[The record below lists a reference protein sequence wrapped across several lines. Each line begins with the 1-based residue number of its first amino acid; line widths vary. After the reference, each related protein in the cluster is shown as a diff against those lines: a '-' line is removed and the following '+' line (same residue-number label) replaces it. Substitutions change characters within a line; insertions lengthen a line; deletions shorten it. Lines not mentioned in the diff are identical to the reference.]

1 MIYIYIVKYQSSIK
15 GFNIYDYGML
25 VVLHSSHPL
34 QQRLWYLTRDLP
46 RSTHQPPTNVE
57 LFGGILAVLVA
68 LGLWLA
74 QHEVPITPRN
84 PEIAGLILGL
94 TNHLESLKISSPSWG
109 IAGRSSAFGMVGVAR
124 RSHKK
129 HAIYMLVLSLWE
141 CNHLE
146 VHYMLPIEW

>member
-1 MIYIYIVKYQSSIK
+1 MIYCQIPVINQRFQHLCYAG
-15 GFNIYDYGML
+15 GFAFFTSPTQKI
-25 VVLHSSHPL
+25 
-34 QQRLWYLTRDLP
+34 RIFTRDLP

-74 QHEVPITPRN
+74 QHEVPITPITPRN

-109 IAGRSSAFGMVGVAR
+109 IAGRSGAFGMVGVAH

-146 VHYMLPIEW
+146 VHYMLPIAW